1 MTRRVVIT
9 GMGAVTPIGLTVAQS
24 WEALKKGTNG
34 IDKIT
39 SFDLTDQKS
48 VMGGEIKDF
57 EFPDAKAAKRM
68 DRSSQLAIVAAREAI
83 KCSGIV
89 SGENVAPERF
99 GVMAASGIGGII
111 TLEDQISKAV
121 EKGTTK
127 RVSALMVPMVI
138 LNMIAGN
145 LAIEFNAKASCLA
158 VVTACAAGTHSI
170 GEAYRNIK
178 HGYADVI
185 LSGGSEA
192 SFAPVCFAGF
202 GNMTATSTRTDKDR
216 CSTPFDKESYSDR
229 KSVV

>member
-83 KCSGIV
+83 KCS
-89 SGENVAPERF
+89 S
-99 GVMAASGIGGII
+99 
-111 TLEDQISKAV
+111 
-121 EKGTTK
+121 
-127 RVSALMVPMVI
+127 
-138 LNMIAGN
+138 
-145 LAIEFNAKASCLA
+145 
-158 VVTACAAGTHSI
+158 
-170 GEAYRNIK
+170 NI
-178 HGYADVI
+178 
-185 LSGGSEA
+185 
-192 SFAPVCFAGF
+192 F
-202 GNMTATSTRTDKDR
+202 
-216 CSTPFDKESYSDR
+216 
-229 KSVV
+229 